1 MFYLGKDGSSDH
13 PTDHPGLPLLG
24 HLHRTPHVFAPR
36 PREHSPILGRPRS
49 SGESRDQS
57 PTPHRPRSGGDLSPV
72 PGSGGSA
79 TRYLD
84 QSPLSLLSRPR
95 EQSVSPVMSAGS
107 HGGLASLHGGSASN
121 RTRDLTSTPT
131 SNSEDSSSRHQDT
144 KPPVF
149 DEAMVGV
156 AAVLAASG
164 LAEKSKLEVLSVVE
178 RLVDRLKRAEMEKV
192 SAALQLKGIACIFF
206 INIVVKK
213 VFMTFMLC
221 KMLNLRTVFIV
232 V

>member
-1 MFYLGKDGSSDH
+1 MSEHGGDH
-13 PTDHPGLPLLG
+13 PVLPLLG

-36 PREHSPILGRPRS
+36 PREHSPIHLGPRPRS
-49 SGESRDQS
+49 GGESRDQS
-57 PTPHRPRSGGDLSPV
+57 PTTPHRPRSSGGDQSPV
-72 PGSGGSA
+72 SGSGSA
-79 TRYLD
+79 TRYMD

-95 EQSVSPVMSAGS
+95 EQSVSPVMSAAGS
-107 HGGLASLHGGSASN
+107 HHGGHASLHGGN

-131 SNSEDSSSRHQDT
+131 SNSEESSSISRHQDT

-192 SAALQLKGIACIFF
+192 SAALQLKGISCILV
-206 INIVVKK
+206 NIVVKK
-213 VFMTFMLC
+213 SIHDFYALQNAKLM
-221 KMLNLRTVFIV
+221 RTAFKV